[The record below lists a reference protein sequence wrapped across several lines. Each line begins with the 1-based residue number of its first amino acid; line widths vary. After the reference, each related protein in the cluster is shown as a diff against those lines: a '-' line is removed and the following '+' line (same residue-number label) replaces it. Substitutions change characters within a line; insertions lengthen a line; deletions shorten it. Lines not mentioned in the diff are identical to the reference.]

1 MASPYKKLQW
11 QSADMVSPSR
21 KAGASTRRVQSRQS
35 KHLTSVQLYTRL
47 LIVFAVVFGIFQSLR
62 TLVLG
67 TYNMAAILKNQVAV
81 HRALDDA
88 REENQI
94 LSEQID
100 RDSSPAGIEEL
111 ARNSLHMVG
120 QDETLVRIH

>member
-1 MASPYKKLQW
+1 MASPYQSLQW
-11 QSADMVSPSR
+11 QSANMQSPAR
-21 KAGASTRRVQSRQS
+21 KARVATRRVQSRQS
-35 KHLTSVQLYTRL
+35 KHLSTLQLYTRL
-47 LIVFAVVFGIFQSLR
+47 LIVFAVVFGIFQSMR

-67 TYNMAAILKNQVAV
+67 TYNMAAILKNQIAV
-81 HRALDDA
+81 HHALDDA

-100 RDSSPAGIEEL
+100 RDSSQAGIEEL

-120 QDETLVRIH
+120 QDEVLVRIH